1 MNLAMYKAHLLNSK
15 PPYAWQ
21 QSPRNFG
28 KVSSRP
34 FCSNTILFQ
43 LVQSGILGMLVT
55 FAALVVLFLLH
66 LSMIH
71 LNWLVLCYLL
81 CTTSALYESKA
92 NFNNGYMPPNNFWIN
107 IFCACQQKLLK
118 CVQKKSRLTNCR
130 FTTISSQISAIYMNI
145 FHKTVVQA
153 VILRCW
159 MGLHLNWFKSYDKKC
174 KFFHFRCSAIL

>member
-1 MNLAMYKAHLLNSK
+1 MAGLAVGLPNNWQVKTKTWSVKVTCYIPKMNLAMYKAHLLNSK

-21 QSPRNFG
+21 QSPCNFG

-71 LNWLVLCYLL
+71 LNWLVLCYLVLL

-107 IFCACQQKLLK
+107 IFCACYFLGHILL
-118 CVQKKSRLTNCR
+118 N
-130 FTTISSQISAIYMNI
+130 
-145 FHKTVVQA
+145 
-153 VILRCW
+153 
-159 MGLHLNWFKSYDKKC
+159 
-174 KFFHFRCSAIL
+174 KFFHYHHTRFVNSYLPSLWRFSHF